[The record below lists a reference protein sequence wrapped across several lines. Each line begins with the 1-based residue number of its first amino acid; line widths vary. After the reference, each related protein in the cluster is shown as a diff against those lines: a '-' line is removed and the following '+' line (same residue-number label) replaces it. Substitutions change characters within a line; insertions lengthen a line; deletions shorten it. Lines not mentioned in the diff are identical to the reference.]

1 MAEERR
7 NSPEDIFRT
16 EALDHHRSG
25 GQRQGDVLRLSPTW
39 MHWTYRLLLYFF
51 LAGLLYLCLGR
62 MSEYATGPAVVRA
75 KFKAEVTCPVSATV
89 QEVAVA
95 PGERVQAGQL
105 LVRLDD
111 EEQRAAVNRYEQEL
125 EVQLA
130 ACLRDPLDEAA
141 RRNASSLR
149 SQLAYAH
156 KMLEARHLAAPVD
169 GVVSDVRIRPGQSL
183 LPGQLVVTLLGPES
197 QLTLI
202 VMLPGYFRPQL
213 EIGQPGRFEISG
225 YSHTYQPVSLNK
237 IADEVVGP
245 AEARRYLGQEIAD
258 AVTVSGSVV
267 LAEAT
272 LSGEYFQ
279 ADGQRYI
286 YADGMQGKVQV
297 RVRSI
302 PIILNLV
309 PGLRYIWEGGNR
321 GFSEQSE

>member
-7 NSPEDIFRT
+7 SSPENIFRT

-25 GQRQGDVLRLSPTW
+25 GQGQGDVLRLSPAW
-39 MHWTYRLLLYFF
+39 MNWTFRLLLCFF
-51 LAGLLYLCLGR
+51 LASLLYLCLGR
-62 MSEYATGPAVVRA
+62 MNEYAAGPAVVRA
-75 KFKAEVTCPVSATV
+75 KFKTEVTCPVSATV
-89 QEVAVA
+89 QEVVVS
-95 PGERVQAGQL
+95 PGERVQAGHV
-105 LVRLDD
+105 LVRLDN
-111 EEQRAAVNRYEQEL
+111 EGQMAAVTRCEQDL
-125 EVQLA
+125 EVELA

-141 RRNASSLR
+141 RRNAASLR
-149 SQLAYAH
+149 SQLAYARL
-156 KMLEARHLAAPVD
+156 MLAARQLTAPVG

-183 LPGQLVVTLLGPES
+183 LPGQLAVTLLGPDS

-202 VMLPGYFRPQL
+202 IMLPGYFRPQL
-213 EIGQPGRFEISG
+213 EIGQSGRFEIAG

-258 AVTVSGSVV
+258 AITVSGSVV
-267 LAEAT
+267 LTEAT
-272 LSGEYFQ
+272 LSGDYFH

-309 PGLRYIWEGGNR
+309 PGLRFIWEGGNR
-321 GFSEQSE
+321 GFSE